1 MIEGWCLSLLAA
13 AALAATP
20 ALAQKLPGDWPAPRQ
35 NRRLTA
41 IQPLPGRMRSAPEV
55 VARLSIGH
63 SPGQQAT
70 PPPLSEI
77 DHALAARPTSDQ
89 PLRACVFFLVV
100 TLVTLFQVVV
110 VAAAEHSNSEGLV
123 DIGGGRKMYVKCS
136 GRGSSTIV
144 LVGGLR
150 ASAVEAT
157 WNEDSHW
164 WFVSLRHPSGTISNW
179 TVDADARDYHY
190 VCKN

>member
-1 MIEGWCLSLLAA
+1 MNSGANRSFDRSTPKSLALGNNGRLYLAI
-13 AALAATP
+13 
-20 ALAQKLPGDWPAPRQ
+20 R
-35 NRRLTA
+35 TA
-41 IQPLPGRMRSAPEV
+41 ISF
-55 VARLSIGH
+55 
-63 SPGQQAT
+63 
-70 PPPLSEI
+70 
-77 DHALAARPTSDQ
+77 
-89 PLRACVFFLVV
+89 RACVFFLVV
-100 TLVTLFQVVV
+100 TLVNLFQVVV